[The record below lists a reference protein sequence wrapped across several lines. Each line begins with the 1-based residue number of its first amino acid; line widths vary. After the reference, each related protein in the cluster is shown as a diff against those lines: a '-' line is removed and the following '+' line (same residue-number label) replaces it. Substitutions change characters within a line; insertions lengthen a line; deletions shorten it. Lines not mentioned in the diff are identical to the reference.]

1 MPTSGT
7 RQLLVR
13 KKYTQ
18 NIMRLHWAARTI
30 QRVIRGTIA
39 RRRVASIIEAIYDK
53 EMMLLARRRIAWQRL
68 RELKAAQGIQ
78 MVVRRFLRRL
88 KTMRMLEQR
97 RKIDRMEELMNEE
110 AVKVKKEQEIYKR
123 ELTKWYADSD
133 DDDD

>member
-1 MPTSGT
+1 
-7 RQLLVR
+7 
-13 KKYTQ
+13 
-18 NIMRLHWAARTI
+18 MRLHWAARTI

-133 DDDD
+133 DDD